1 MLRFLGNATR
11 LCDCVTRREV
21 LRIGGLG
28 ALTFWGNSAFDLATA
43 GTGPE
48 RFGQARSVVFVCLYG
63 GPPHTETFDMKPAGP
78 PETRGP
84 FRPIVTNV
92 PGVQICEHLP
102 LLSKVADHYTLVRSF
117 THDDTGHPTALY
129 THLTGWPHPKANS
142 NPGSGVSATDYP
154 HYGSAMGYLRPPR
167 KAVPPCMIVGGRIL
181 PQFAGIG
188 QTGGFLGT
196 AHTPYVVPQGEPI
209 INHYGTLLS
218 AGHGPNL
225 TLPPDVPALRLG
237 GRRSLLE
244 QLNHQNRHLEQQKKA
259 MEFSRLQDRAFAMLS
274 SPDLAAAFDL
284 EQEPSAVRDTYGRHF
299 LGENLLLARRFVEVG
314 VPCIQISDIP
324 QGGEQHWDLHYLN
337 IFDRLKDRLL
347 PRLDQSVSAFLLDL
361 DQRGLLDQTLVIV
374 GGEFGRT
381 PWMDKKDGGRQHWP
395 RCYSM
400 LLAGGGIPGG
410 RVFGSSDR
418 AAAYPSSNAISPSD
432 WGATLFHLAGFS
444 PDAEAF
450 DLLQNRRRRICDG
463 VVIRDLL

>member
-1 MLRFLGNATR
+1 MVSGEAGRGAHGAGNGTSRFAKWQN
-11 LCDCVTRREV
+11 RR
-21 LRIGGLG
+21 
-28 ALTFWGNSAFDLATA
+28 
-43 GTGPE
+43 
-48 RFGQARSVVFVCLYG
+48 
-63 GPPHTETFDMKPAGP
+63 
-78 PETRGP
+78 RG
-84 FRPIVTNV
+84 
-92 PGVQICEHLP
+92 
-102 LLSKVADHYTLVRSF
+102 
-117 THDDTGHPTALY
+117 
-129 THLTGWPHPKANS
+129 
-142 NPGSGVSATDYP
+142 GSG
-154 HYGSAMGYLRPPR
+154 R
-167 KAVPPCMIVGGRIL
+167 C
-181 PQFAGIG
+181 F
-188 QTGGFLGT
+188 
-196 AHTPYVVPQGEPI
+196 
-209 INHYGTLLS
+209 
-218 AGHGPNL
+218 
-225 TLPPDVPALRLG
+225 
-237 GRRSLLE
+237 
-244 QLNHQNRHLEQQKKA
+244 
-259 MEFSRLQDRAFAMLS
+259 
-274 SPDLAAAFDL
+274 
-284 EQEPSAVRDTYGRHF
+284 RHF

-450 DLLQNRRRRICDG
+450 DLLQNRRRRICHG